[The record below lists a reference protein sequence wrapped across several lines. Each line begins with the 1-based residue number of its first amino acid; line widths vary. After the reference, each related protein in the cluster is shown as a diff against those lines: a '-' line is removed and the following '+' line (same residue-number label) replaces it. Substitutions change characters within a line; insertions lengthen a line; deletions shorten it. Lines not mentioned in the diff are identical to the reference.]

1 MNGEHPTD
9 QFYSAFGLDKGI
21 RLPENVQ
28 AYVRDSFDKARSSY
42 GKATAYTKENVKVF
56 EEVLTATQESAKT
69 IGEKV
74 LRNVEANAEA
84 AFAAAE
90 AIARAKT
97 LPEMFRLQAEFLQ
110 KQFSAASTQGKEL
123 LELSSKHAQES
134 IRTAQFC
141 CCEKLRA
148 PQQGW
153 LTVHVVVSDH
163 QGQGWGMWTN
173 QCGTRP

>member
-1 MNGEHPTD
+1 LNGEHPTD

-56 EEVLTATQESAKT
+56 EEAPTATQENAKT

-134 IRTAQFC
+134 FEQLNSAVAKSF
-141 CCEKLRA
+141 EHLNKA
-148 PQQGW
+148 G
-153 LTVHVVVSDH
+153 
-163 QGQGWGMWTN
+163 
-173 QCGTRP
+173 